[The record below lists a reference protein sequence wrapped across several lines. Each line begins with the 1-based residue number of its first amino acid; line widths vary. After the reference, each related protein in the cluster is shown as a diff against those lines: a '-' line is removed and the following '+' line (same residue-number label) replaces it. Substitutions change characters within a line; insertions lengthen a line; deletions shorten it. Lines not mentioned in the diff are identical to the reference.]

1 LNNHSRDIETLAKGG
16 DMFAKFL
23 RVLFSII
30 GVVLGLVII
39 LGVVGIFLARSSF
52 PKVSGELKVN
62 GLENSVDI
70 FRDNYGV
77 PNIYAQTTHDLFFAQ
92 GYVHAQD
99 RFWQM
104 DFWRHIGSGRLSE
117 MFGKDQLDTDTFLRT
132 MGWARVGQQELDGM
146 SADELAVLQAYA
158 DGVNAYLADH
168 KGTAL
173 SLEYAVLKLLNSGYS
188 PEPWQPLNTITWA
201 KAMAWDL
208 GSSRLD
214 SEVEHAI
221 LMKTLTAQQISDL
234 FPPYPSDHPVVVPN
248 STQAAVQ
255 GASTV
260 QAEGLQAVADLYP
273 AFRSLLTSISHV
285 EALLGPT
292 GSGIGS
298 NNWVIAGSRTS
309 TGKPFLANDMH
320 LSEQMPSIWY
330 EIGLHCSTLSADCP
344 YNVVGFSFAGV
355 PGVIVGHTDR
365 IAWGFTNVGP
375 DVLDLYIEKINP
387 DNPNQYE
394 VNGQWVDMTLVH
406 ETIQVAGSTP
416 VDLTV
421 RYTRHGPIIWDDPT
435 NHTKI
440 QDSWG
445 IDLPANFAISM
456 RWTALEPVNVIYTFL
471 GLDKAKNFQDFR
483 QAASYFAVPSQNMVY
498 ADVDG
503 NIGYQTPGNIPIRLP
518 GHGGDYPVPGWTDDY
533 EWQGYIP
540 FDQLPNAFNPS
551 EGYIVSANNAVVG
564 TDYPYL
570 ITDQWDYGFR
580 AERIVQMI
588 QTAPG
593 PIDAVYIQ
601 TMHGDDYNAS
611 AAYMVPLLMQLPLQ
625 DEHLIAVRD
634 LLNGWDYQDQMDLT
648 APAVYN
654 AFWRA
659 TLAATFQDNLPE
671 DYWPDGG
678 DAWFEIMRQLVQNPD
693 SVWWDDKNT
702 SAVENRDDILQTAF
716 TEAVAELENLLGKN
730 SSRWTWGDMHTVI
743 FHNPSLGTSGVA
755 PIEAIFNRGPYRTS
769 GGNSIVNATAWNA
782 AIADPSQ
789 PYQVVWLPSERL
801 IVDLSDL
808 SASQSVITTGESGH
822 TFHRNYADQSDL
834 WRNIQYHPMLWDQS
848 QVESN
853 AKDHLLFTP

>member
-1 LNNHSRDIETLAKGG
+1 
-16 DMFAKFL
+16 MFAKLL
-23 RVLFSII
+23 RVLFYII

-52 PKVSGELKVN
+52 PQVSGEVNIN
-62 GLENSVDI
+62 GLEYPVDI
-70 FRDNYGV
+70 FRDSYGI
-77 PNIYAQTTHDLFFAQ
+77 PNIYAQNTHDLFFAQ

-132 MGWARVGQQELDGM
+132 MGWARVAQQELDAMGP
-146 SADELAVLQAYA
+146 DQLAILQAYA
-158 DGVNAYLADH
+158 DGVNAYLTDH
-168 KGTAL
+168 KGSAL
-173 SLEYAVLKLLNSGYS
+173 SLEYAVLKLLNAGYS
-188 PEPWQPLNTITWA
+188 PEPWQPLNTLTWA

-208 GSSRLD
+208 GSSRMD

-221 LMKTLTAQQISDL
+221 LMKTLTAQQIADL
-234 FPPYPSDHPVVVPN
+234 FPPYPSDHPMVVPN
-248 STQAAVQ
+248 FPISTQPGSTKVQ
-255 GASTV
+255 SEGI
-260 QAEGLQAVADLYP
+260 QALADLYP
-273 AFRSLLTSISHV
+273 AFQSLLTSMSKV
-285 EALLGPT
+285 ESLLGPI

-298 NNWVIAGSRTS
+298 NNWVIDGSLTS

-320 LSEQMPSIWY
+320 LGEQMPAIWY
-330 EIGLHCSTLSADCP
+330 EIGLHCSTVSADCP
-344 YNVVGFSFAGV
+344 YNVAGFSFAGV
-355 PGVIVGHTDR
+355 PSVIVGHTDH

-406 ETIQVAGSTP
+406 ETIQVAGSSP

-421 RYTRHGPIIWDDPT
+421 RYTRHGPIIWDDPE
-435 NHTKI
+435 NHSKI

-445 IDLPANFAISM
+445 TDLPANFAISM
-456 RWTALEPVNVIYTFL
+456 RWTALEPVNVMSAFV
-471 GLDKAKNFQDFR
+471 GLDKAQNFQDFR
-483 QAASYFAVPSQNMVY
+483 QAASFFAVPSQNMVY
-498 ADVDG
+498 ADIDG

-518 GHGGDYPVPGWTDDY
+518 GHGGDYPAPGWTDDY

-540 FDQLPNAFNPS
+540 FDQLPNAYNPP

-593 PIDAVYIQ
+593 PIDATYIQ
-601 TMHGDDYNAS
+601 KMHGDDYNAS

-634 LLNGWDYQDQMDLT
+634 LLSGWDYQDQMDLT

-671 DYWPDGG
+671 GYWPDGG

-693 SVWWDDKNT
+693 STWWDDQNT
-702 SAVENRDDILQTAF
+702 SAVEKRDDILQKAF
-716 TEAVAELENLLGKN
+716 TNAVTELEGLLGKN
-730 SSRWTWGDMHTVI
+730 SSGWTWGDIHTVI
-743 FHNPSLGTSGVA
+743 FHNQSLGTSGVG

-769 GGNSIVNATAWNA
+769 GGNSIVNATAWDA
-782 AIADPSQ
+782 AENDPAKA
-789 PYQVVWLPSERL
+789 YQVAWLPSERL
-801 IVDLSDL
+801 IVDLSNL
-808 SASQSVITTGESGH
+808 PASLWVITTGESGH
-822 TFHRNYADQSDL
+822 AFHKNYADQSDL
-834 WRNIQYHPMLWDQS
+834 WRNIQYHPMLWDQQ

-853 AKDHLLFTP
+853 AKDHLYLTP